1 MKTFTICIAS
11 IDGDGDFVMSYTART
26 LDEAKNA
33 AFDACARAWDM
44 ATHNGLWLRFVM
56 AGDVSVIEYHDRG
69 EA

>member
-11 IDGDGDFVMSYTART
+11 IDGDEDFVNSYTART

-44 ATHNGLWLRFVM
+44 ATHDGLWVRFVM

-69 EA
+69 ES

>member
-1 MKTFTICIAS
+1 MKTYTICIAS
-11 IDGDGDFVMSYTART
+11 IDDDGDFVNSYTART

-44 ATHNGLWLRFVM
+44 ATHDGLWLRFVM
-56 AGDVSVIEYHDRG
+56 VGDVSVIEYHDRS

>member
-1 MKTFTICIAS
+1 MRTYTICIAS
-11 IDGDGDFVMSYTART
+11 TDGDFVMSYTART

-44 ATHNGLWLRFVM
+44 ATHTGLWLRFVM

>member
-1 MKTFTICIAS
+1 
-11 IDGDGDFVMSYTART
+11 MSYTART